1 MPQAQIPVN
10 ISLLW
15 LHSMAQLTLY
25 RDTVSHMNRDLITWT
40 LKQRR
45 KAERSEAWED
55 PDGPL
60 LVWRWRKAHKE
71 ECEQPQGAER
81 EDPSWQPAR
90 DCILPTTWINLE
102 ADFFPRASTKEC
114 HPADPWFQPCETLS
128 RGFCQ
133 VKPKLLIY
141 SNFRIMSALCFKRL
155 SLQ

>member
-71 ECEQPQGAER
+71 ECEQPQGAES

-102 ADFFPRASTKEC
+102 ADSSPEPPQRNATLLTLDFSLVRPWAEN
-114 HPADPWFQPCETLS
+114 PAVS
-128 RGFCQ
+128 RWTHELQNCKLRNEYCF
-133 VKPKLLIY
+133 KLL
-141 SNFRIMSALCFKRL
+141 
-155 SLQ
+155 SLG